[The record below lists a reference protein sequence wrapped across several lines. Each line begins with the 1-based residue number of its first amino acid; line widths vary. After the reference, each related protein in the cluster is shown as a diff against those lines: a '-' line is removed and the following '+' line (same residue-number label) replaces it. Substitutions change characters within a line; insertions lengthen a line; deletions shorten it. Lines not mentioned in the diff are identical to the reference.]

1 MILSFLLFCYFLK
14 KGDVLT
20 WRDVLNGQITHRDKS
35 LAGFSICC
43 LSNSICLRLDM
54 FASQTRDLSSNVPRR
69 DISALRTNVIYPQ
82 FTRPCYG
89 ARMLFNKESRVGIR
103 SIIATA
109 TTRMRVQLNTV
120 FTTEPL
126 PDE

>member
-1 MILSFLLFCYFLK
+1 MLALSGIFKFSAKSITLLRGVIFRTFP
-14 KGDVLT
+14 DV
-20 WRDVLNGQITHRDKS
+20 
-35 LAGFSICC
+35 
-43 LSNSICLRLDM
+43 
-54 FASQTRDLSSNVPRR
+54 
-69 DISALRTNVIYPQ
+69 ISALRTNVIYPQ